1 MTVRESEITEIKRI
15 IEHLEEVL
23 ITGNGEP
30 ALREQV
36 RTISKWIN
44 DNKEIPGMTLHNSHW
59 IANVNRFAWIL
70 ATAIVGLFVTASC
83 GIIGGVMILLWQNNL
98 LKIP

>member
-1 MTVRESEITEIKRI
+1 MTATGEISDIKRI
-15 IEHLEEVL
+15 VEHLEEVL

-30 ALREQV
+30 AIREQV
-36 RTISKWIN
+36 RAINKWISE
-44 DNKEIPGMTLHNSHW
+44 NKEIPAMTLHNSRW
-59 IANVNRFAWIL
+59 IQNVNKLGWIV
-70 ATAIVGLFVTASC
+70 AGSIVGLFSTASC

>member
-1 MTVRESEITEIKRI
+1 MPVRDQDFAEIKRI

-36 RTISKWIN
+36 RSVVKWIEE
-44 DNKEIPGMTLHNSHW
+44 NKAIPAMTLHNSHW
-59 IANVNRFAWIL
+59 IQNVNRFGWIVAGSL
-70 ATAIVGLFVTASC
+70 VGLFFTTAC

-98 LKIP
+98 FQP